1 METQRLCGYLKMLMG
16 ADFNKEIDNSKHDK
30 NYQLLWGKKQLDF
43 SLKKTP
49 CKEECFKNY
58 CKMNAKFGCRLT

>member
-30 NYQLLWGKKQLDF
+30 NYQLLWGKKTTGFLVEKDT
-43 SLKKTP
+43 L
-49 CKEECFKNY
+49 
-58 CKMNAKFGCRLT
+58 